1 MGMTVQEVRGWL
13 LHQPRAATIRVVTM
27 DDQHHEVSVKSGTS
41 WMAIAESILALDPSL
56 IQAYDEKGAILR
68 AVRPQEGT
76 ALEGGTG
83 ERRAVAPLVLPS
95 NVDPQSAML
104 IHFADLLA
112 SAYRHSTDVAF
123 ERLTNLFEAVNR
135 RSEALEASLEATH
148 QLLRKAWRE
157 QIDAADPPKGESDL
171 LNELVT
177 GFATGAAAARNGAPP
192 GSPQN
197 GKA

>member
-1 MGMTVQEVRGWL
+1 MAMTTAEVRGWL
-13 LHQPRAATIRVVTM
+13 LVQPRAASVRVHTT
-27 DDQHHEVSVKSGTS
+27 DDRQHEVSTTSGTS
-41 WMAIAESILALDPSL
+41 WRAIAESIMALDPLL
-56 IQAYDEKGAILR
+56 IEAYDSDGKILR
-68 AVRPQEGT
+68 AVRPHDG
-76 ALEGGTG
+76 AGDDS
-83 ERRAVAPLVLPS
+83 ERPRPPAPMPLAAT
-95 NVDPQSAML
+95 VDPQSAML

-157 QIDAADPPKGESDL
+157 QLENAEPPKPEGDL
-171 LNELVT
+171 LNELVNN
-177 GFATGAAAARNGAPP
+177 FAAGAVGARSGSPSN